1 MSRYWLWPSLG
12 MAFCVKF
19 FKCYAEL
26 SILWAVTLS
35 SVFIK
40 CRTLCHML
48 QSLVC
53 ILHCPATPVNFL
65 LVIVIVQPENVS
77 SALILLS
84 MFILLFVFFSAVAA
98 SYVLIKSNCYLI
110 HYRVATFLFSQSGTQ
125 GFPFS
130 SLSPLLSPFP
140 SHSLPIFLPPYD

>member
-1 MSRYWLWPSLG
+1 M
-12 MAFCVKF
+12 
-19 FKCYAEL
+19 
-26 SILWAVTLS
+26 TLS

-110 HYRVATFLFSQSGTQ
+110 HYRVATFLFSQSGTR
-125 GFPFS
+125 GLPSPLPLLFPFPPS
-130 SLSPLLSPFP
+130 LPLPLLLHFSTSLSLLPLRSRPLKSC
-140 SHSLPIFLPPYD
+140 